1 MYIIYSS
8 DAAISNGLQRAKHST
23 ADLNASSSV
32 ATYTHTHTHTDLR
45 MHPGGA
51 NPLEITKKEGAA
63 VDLTGPEAKGLEG
76 VPGRIRK
83 LRGKRR
89 RTLDLETM
97 IFHFR

>member
-1 MYIIYSS
+1 
-8 DAAISNGLQRAKHST
+8 
-23 ADLNASSSV
+23 
-32 ATYTHTHTHTDLR
+32 

-51 NPLEITKKEGAA
+51 NPVEMTKKEGAA